1 MKTPAK
7 GADGPSRPACPSA
20 VRGSAS
26 PYGMEGSAHTRP
38 LTQLRLYLSNSFT
51 LFRFF
56 FLHPREEHMQAFY
69 STGLGCR
76 VSQSILSLCRI
87 GVPLCEEVLSC
98 AMPRMC
104 HSYTSLKAHTHFP
117 DTLFLTLCLSNCI
130 SNALNSLYIEGIIL
144 MGRSQRCVLLTS
156 RTLEGADRSRASMSM
171 SL

>member
-1 MKTPAK
+1 M
-7 GADGPSRPACPSA
+7 GHLGPPVHQRCEGPPPHMEW
-20 VRGSAS
+20 RGPHIHGLSLS
-26 PYGMEGSAHTRP
+26 CVCIS
-38 LTQLRLYLSNSFT
+38 LTHSLSFA
-51 LFRFF
+51 F

-69 STGLGCR
+69 SAGLGCR

-104 HSYTSLKAHTHFP
+104 HPYTSLEAHTHARTHFP

-130 SNALNSLYIEGIIL
+130 SNALWVAHSLYIEGIIL